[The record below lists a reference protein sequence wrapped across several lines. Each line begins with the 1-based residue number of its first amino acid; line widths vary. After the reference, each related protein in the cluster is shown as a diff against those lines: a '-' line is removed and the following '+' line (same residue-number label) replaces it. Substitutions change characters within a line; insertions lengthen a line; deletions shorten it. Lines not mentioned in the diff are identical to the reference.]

1 MADYSRDE
9 LESAQKA
16 LLASHRKIER
26 VRETLLQKQ
35 NPPKSQLTL
44 ARRNLEAL
52 PVALTL
58 IGEELDRHETK
69 QS

>member
-9 LESAQKA
+9 LEAAQKA

-52 PVALTL
+52 QVALTL
-58 IGEELDRHETK
+58 IGEELDRYATK
-69 QS
+69 